1 MALFRKGLA
10 VTIDG
15 LETIQFNGA
24 IGVIDRYRGEDDR
37 WIVCVGNE
45 PKKLAIKANH
55 LKVRYGLTYAERQ
68 NPALRA
74 AFDAIELD
82 GTPLMFAAKI
92 NDKALAALLLEKSKR
107 TIPEAML
114 LGDAKQPWVDRAD
127 RYGCTAM
134 MHAARGGHVDVA
146 ALLITNG
153 ASFDKVSHAGHTALD
168 LAADKGRDAVVKLFL
183 RKGVLASMLGS
194 ESHTARQSA
203 TSYMASLSPAVLA
216 SHANTIVPLLQSR
229 VADVRASA
237 LFVLDKVSLAE
248 VAARSKMIARL
259 LTHLGRTFPGIH
271 TPLLHYFDPLTRR
284 SLIEAVVAR
293 RNDAHASVRQSAD
306 MFIRMRF
313 ALSNMDAAGL
323 VTHLGE
329 RVVT

>member
-1 MALFRKGLA
+1 M
-10 VTIDG
+10 
-15 LETIQFNGA
+15 
-24 IGVIDRYRGEDDR
+24 
-37 WIVCVGNE
+37 
-45 PKKLAIKANH
+45 
-55 LKVRYGLTYAERQ
+55 
-68 NPALRA
+68 
-74 AFDAIELD
+74 
-82 GTPLMFAAKI
+82 
-92 NDKALAALLLEKSKR
+92 
-107 TIPEAML
+107 
-114 LGDAKQPWVDRAD
+114 
-127 RYGCTAM
+127 
-134 MHAARGGHVDVA
+134 DVA

-153 ASFDKVSHAGHTALD
+153 ASFDKVSHAEHTALD
-168 LAADKGRDAVVKLFL
+168 LAADKGRDAVVGSSSGRACWLACWAASHGTPVRHQPWPVSL
-183 RKGVLASMLGS
+183 R
-194 ESHTARQSA
+194 
-203 TSYMASLSPAVLA
+203 VLA

-229 VADVRASA
+229 VADAASA

-259 LTHLGRTFPGIH
+259 LTHLGRSFPGSH
-271 TPLLHYFDPLTRR
+271 VPLLHYFDPLTRR